1 MGQSMPSNDK
11 VITALVT
18 GGGGFLGK
26 ALCNA
31 LKERGYR
38 VKSFS
43 RGHYPDLDAM
53 GVESI
58 QGDLA
63 HVAAVENAATGCD
76 VIFHV
81 AAKPGIWGS
90 YNSYY
95 SANVLGTKNVIH
107 ACLKHKVPYLV
118 YTSSPSVTFSGHDQ
132 INADESESYPP
143 KFLAHYPETK
153 ARAEQAVI
161 AAHSSDLKTVS
172 LRPHLIWGPGDNH
185 IVPRILKLGSK
196 GRIRFVGQHGKLID
210 TVYIDNA
217 VDAHLLA
224 FDRLRNTPD
233 IVGGKRY
240 FITNQDPWAHEA
252 VINGILKAGG
262 FPPVNGRVPAW
273 LAYFGGFMLE
283 IIYKALRFEAEPP
296 MTRFV
301 ARQLATAHWFNPQ
314 AAQEELG
321 YVPKVPMREG
331 MNRLTKYLRET
342 TK

>member
-1 MGQSMPSNDK
+1 MSSSDK

-26 ALCNA
+26 ALCKA

-38 VKSFS
+38 VKSIS
-43 RGHYPDLDAM
+43 RGHYPELDTM

-63 HVAAVENAATGCD
+63 HDAAVEGAAKDCD

-81 AAKPGIWGS
+81 AAKPGVWGS

-107 ACLKHKVPYLV
+107 ACLLHKIPYLV
-118 YTSSPSVTFSGHDQ
+118 YTSSPSVTFSGVDQ
-132 INADESESYPP
+132 INVDESEPIP
-143 KFLAHYPETK
+143 GTFLAHYPATK
-153 ARAEQAVI
+153 ALAEKSVI
-161 AAHSSDLKTVS
+161 EAHGAELKTIS

-185 IVPRILKLGSK
+185 LVPRILKLGAK

-224 FDRLRNTPD
+224 FDRLRKVPD
-233 IVGGKRY
+233 IVGGKSY
-240 FITNQDPWAHEA
+240 FVTNQEPWAHEA

-262 FPPVNGRVPAW
+262 LPTVTARVPAW
-273 LAYFGGFMLE
+273 LAYFGGWLLE
-283 IIYKALRFEAEPP
+283 VIYKILRRDDDPP

-301 ARQLATAHWFNPQ
+301 ARQLATAHWFNPL
-314 AAQEELG
+314 AAQDDLG
-321 YVPKVPMREG
+321 YIPRVPMREG
-331 MNRLTKYLRET
+331 MSRLAKSLRGT
-342 TK
+342 ASN